1 MSELQIGL
9 GFPLSSVKRPASPP
23 FFEETTR
30 IPDEKEEVRFYHH
43 IKLAT
48 RLSHKFLPLVRV
60 TLELVQIDV
69 KPEISKPDSSPE
81 VHQNSS
87 TRDNAAH
94 PYFDKVEDDSS
105 SGRRRRD
112 PQPFP
117 IDLHAHQQHQADL
130 SLARHSPN
138 EEHSEHAQTT
148 LCRQPTEGNCPT
160 PSDSSSSE
168 PSPPPLAPH
177 RREPA
182 KCLSQLSV
190 LARRFLD
197 VEAGVEGYASE
208 DEEDGEDGY
217 ESEEEES
224 LESSDESEE
233 IEDVEDDT

>member
-1 MSELQIGL
+1 M
-9 GFPLSSVKRPASPP
+9 P
-23 FFEETTR
+23 
-30 IPDEKEEVRFYHH
+30 
-43 IKLAT
+43 
-48 RLSHKFLPLVRV
+48 V
-60 TLELVQIDV
+60 TFELVQIDV
-69 KPEISKPDSSPE
+69 KPEISKPDCSPE

-87 TRDNAAH
+87 VRNNSAQ
-94 PYFDKVEDDSS
+94 PYVDKVEDDSS

-117 IDLHAHQQHQADL
+117 IDLRAHQQHQADL

-138 EEHSEHAQTT
+138 EERSEHAQTT

-160 PSDSSSSE
+160 PSDSSSSK
-168 PSPPPLAPH
+168 PSPPPLALH

-182 KCLSQLSV
+182 KCLSQLSL

-224 LESSDESEE
+224 LESSDETEESEE
-233 IEDVEDDT
+233 DENET